1 MRAMAFHPMRLRR
14 ALVAPL
20 MPWPFLPWLLL
31 ACAVVVVPG
40 LARAQAAA
48 PAAALPPSAAA
59 SAASPSEV
67 FRRMSAE
74 TWISRVVTLS
84 DMGQGAPVV
93 LGYPETTREIALPVP
108 PNVPLA
114 NATLQVDASFVR
126 ADGGRTTLILSLDG
140 LPVSARPVA
149 AERGDGSLTLAVD
162 GAPRPSG
169 VVRFNIDWRTAIA
182 RENTCSD
189 TRTPGNLLRI
199 EPTTRFSYR
208 YDSSAVRDLPTAWG
222 SLPLSPLVLV
232 AGNKLSAD
240 AYDSAW
246 RLGVALERAGK
257 RPRIRALPG
266 VGDTVDL
273 QGVVVPTALRRV
285 PAFAA
290 LADGGK
296 HKLKDLAEVGALMA
310 LGQAGPLQVDVVIG
324 DRATAG
330 VITQAL
336 DELRAQL
343 SPESQQ
349 AFSEWREKA
358 LDGWGRQLAAG
369 QVRLANVFGRPAIV
383 IAPDAGAQA
392 AGLFTQSWQMASS
405 SPSLAINAAD
415 DPKSDLA
422 AVSLRYLGAKPAT
435 LDVVTRADWYAGFD
449 MAAVAGEGRGP
460 TALVIDVSAAPGAAR
475 SPAVASVFLNDVLL
489 GAREME
495 ASGRRERIVAPI
507 PRHALSTHNTIR
519 VSFVRQPASDR
530 CRETPEAYPVSVLA
544 SSHMLLDKLDAGPDF
559 SGLISR
565 FADGGN
571 VLVPIGYLY
580 DAQGTLPRV
589 ISLAA
594 STGVS
599 PSRAKFYAVT
609 DVGPPKMKGSFLAI
623 DVPMKDADDS
633 AVKLERGRLYLASGL
648 ERPLMDVGGLGRAGL
663 LEVTKVGSDTGA
675 IYRTISREAPLMG
688 AAMQL
693 SQGNLAVIG
702 ANGLRAE
709 INTVDPS
716 GQALMRDGRPSV
728 AERGGYWWLL
738 SLLVVAVVAALSP
751 WAYRRYQRRRAD
763 RAAR

>member
-1 MRAMAFHPMRLRR
+1 
-14 ALVAPL
+14 
-20 MPWPFLPWLLL
+20 
-31 ACAVVVVPG
+31 
-40 LARAQAAA
+40 
-48 PAAALPPSAAA
+48 
-59 SAASPSEV
+59 
-67 FRRMSAE
+67 MSAE
-74 TWISRVVTLS
+74 TWVSRIVTLA
-84 DMGQGAPVV
+84 DLGLGGPLV
-93 LGYPETTREIALPVP
+93 LGYAETTREIALPVP

-114 NATLQVDASFVR
+114 NATLQVDASFLR

-140 LPVSARPVA
+140 LPVSARPVTL
-149 AERGDGSLTLAVD
+149 ERGDGSLTLAID

-169 VVRFNIDWRTAIA
+169 AVRFNIDWRTAIA

-208 YDSSAVRDLPTAWG
+208 YDGSAVRDLPTAWG
-222 SLPLSPLVLV
+222 SLPLSPLVLL
-232 AGNKLSAD
+232 AGNKLSAE

-273 QGVVVPTALRRV
+273 QGVVVPSALRRV

-324 DRATAG
+324 DRATAS
-330 VITQAL
+330 VLAQAL

-343 SPESQQ
+343 PQESLQ
-349 AFSEWREKA
+349 AFGEWREKA

-383 IAPDAGAQA
+383 VAPDAGAQA
-392 AGLFTQSWQMASS
+392 AGLFTQSWQTVAGA
-405 SPSLAINAAD
+405 PSLAINAAD

-422 AVSLRYLGAKPAT
+422 AVSLKYLGAKPAT
-435 LDVVTRADWYAGFD
+435 LEVLSRADWNASFD

-460 TALVIDVSAAPGAAR
+460 TSLVIDVAAAPGAAR
-475 SPAVASVFLNDVLL
+475 SPVVASVFLNDVLL

-507 PRHALSTHNTIR
+507 PRYSLSTRNNIR
-519 VSFVRQPASDR
+519 VSFVRQQASDR

-544 SSHMLLDKLDAGPDF
+544 SSHMLLDKLDNGPDF
-559 SGLISR
+559 SGLIAR
-565 FADGGN
+565 FADGAN
-571 VLVPIGYLY
+571 VLVPVGYLY
-580 DAQGTLPRV
+580 DAQNTLPRV

-599 PSRAKFYAVT
+599 PSRARFFAVA

-633 AVKLERGRLYLASGL
+633 AVKLQGGRLYLASGS

-663 LEVTKVGSDTGA
+663 LEVTKVGGDTGA
-675 IYRTISREAPLMG
+675 VYRTIGRDAPVMG

-693 SQGNLAVIG
+693 SQGNIAVIG
-702 ANGLRAE
+702 ASGLRAE

-716 GQALMRDGRPSV
+716 GQALVRDGRFP
-728 AERGGYWWLL
+728 AAAGRGHAWLL
-738 SLLVVAVVAALSP
+738 ALLLLALISVLS
-751 WAYRRYQRRRAD
+751 AFGYRRYRRKRPD

>member
-1 MRAMAFHPMRLRR
+1 MHALAFDPTCLRR
-14 ALVAPL
+14 SSASLSQGVLVA
-20 MPWPFLPWLLL
+20 
-31 ACAVVVVPG
+31 CVAVAG
-40 LARAQAAA
+40 LARAEVL
-48 PAAALPPSAAA
+48 PAALPPSTAA
-59 SAASPSEV
+59 SAASPAEV
-67 FRRMSAE
+67 FRRMTAE
-74 TWISRVVTLS
+74 SWVSRVITLS
-84 DMGQGAPVV
+84 DLGIGGPLV
-93 LGYPETTREIALPVP
+93 LGYPDTLREIALPVP

-140 LPVSARPVA
+140 LPVSARPVTL
-149 AERGDGSLTLAVD
+149 ERGDGSLTLAVD
-162 GAPRPSG
+162 GAPRPAG
-169 VVRFNIDWRTAIA
+169 AVRFNIDWRTALA

-208 YDSSAVRDLPTAWG
+208 YDSSALRDLPSAWA

-232 AGNKLSAD
+232 AGNKLSAP

-273 QGVVVPTALRRV
+273 QGVVVPSALRRI

-290 LADGGK
+290 LADGAR

-310 LGQAGPLQVDVVIG
+310 LGQSGPLQADVVVG
-324 DRATAG
+324 DRATGSVLA
-330 VITQAL
+330 QAL

-343 SPESQQ
+343 PQESLQ
-349 AFSEWREKA
+349 AFGEWRDKS
-358 LDGWGRQLAAG
+358 LDGWARQLAAG
-369 QVRLANVFGRPAIV
+369 QVRLTQVFGRPVIV
-383 IAPDAGAQA
+383 VAPDAGAQA
-392 AGLFTQSWQMASS
+392 AGLFTQSWQMAAN

-422 AVSLRYLGAKPAT
+422 AVSLKSLGAKPAT
-435 LDVVTRADWYAGFD
+435 LEVLSRADWNASFD

-460 TALVIDVSAAPGAAR
+460 SSLVIDVAAAPGAAR
-475 SPAVASVFLNDVLL
+475 SPAVASVFLNEVLV
-489 GAREME
+489 GARELE

-507 PRHALSTHNTIR
+507 PRYALSTRNNIR

-544 SSHMLLDKLDAGPDF
+544 SSHLLLDKLDNGPDF

-565 FADGGN
+565 FADGAN
-571 VLVPIGYLY
+571 LLVPIGYLY
-580 DAQGTLPRV
+580 DAQNTLPRV

-599 PSRAKFYAVT
+599 PSRARFFAVT
-609 DVGPPKMKGSFLAI
+609 DVGPPKMKGPFLAI
-623 DVPMKDADDS
+623 DVPMKDAADS
-633 AVKLERGRLYLASGL
+633 AVRLQGGRLYRVSGS

-663 LEVTKVGSDTGA
+663 LEVTKMGRDAGA
-675 IYRTISREAPLMG
+675 VYRTIGRDAPLMG

-693 SQGNLAVIG
+693 SQGNVAVIG
-702 ANGLRAE
+702 TDGLRAE

-716 GQALMRDGRPSV
+716 GQALVRDGRGP
-728 AERGGYWWLL
+728 ATERRGYAWLL
-738 SLLVVAVVAALSP
+738 PLLLLIVVAALLP
-751 WAYRRYQRRRAD
+751 WANRRYRRWRAD

>member
-1 MRAMAFHPMRLRR
+1 
-14 ALVAPL
+14 
-20 MPWPFLPWLLL
+20 
-31 ACAVVVVPG
+31 
-40 LARAQAAA
+40 
-48 PAAALPPSAAA
+48 
-59 SAASPSEV
+59 
-67 FRRMSAE
+67 MSAE
-74 TWISRVVTLS
+74 TWISRVVTLN
-84 DMGQGAPVV
+84 DLGHGAPIV
-93 LGYPETTREIALPVP
+93 LGYPETQREIALPVP

-140 LPVSARPVA
+140 LPVSARSA
-149 AERGDGSLTLAVD
+149 TAERGDGSLTLAVD

-199 EPTTRFSYR
+199 EPSTRFSYR

-222 SLPLSPLVLV
+222 SLPLSPVVLI
-232 AGNKLSAD
+232 AGNKLSSD

-273 QGVVVPTALRRV
+273 QGVAVPTALRRV

-290 LADGGK
+290 LAEGGRR
-296 HKLKDLAEVGALMA
+296 KLKDLAEVGALMA

-324 DRATAG
+324 DRATASVLG
-330 VITQAL
+330 QAL

-343 SPESQQ
+343 PHESLQ
-349 AFSEWREKA
+349 AFDDWREKA

-369 QVRLANVFGRPAIV
+369 QVRLTNVFGRPAIV
-383 IAPDAGAQA
+383 VAPDAGAQA
-392 AGLFTQSWQMASS
+392 AGLFTQSWQMAMSA
-405 SPSLAINAAD
+405 PSLAVSAAD

-422 AVSLRYLGAKPAT
+422 AVSLKYLGAKPAT
-435 LDVVTRADWYAGFD
+435 LDVLARADWNAGFD

-460 TALVIDVSAAPGAAR
+460 STLVIDVAAAPGAAR
-475 SPAVASVFLNDVLL
+475 SPAVASVFLNDVQL
-489 GAREME
+489 GARELE

-507 PRHALSTHNTIR
+507 PRHALSVHNNIR

-530 CRETPEAYPVSVLA
+530 CRDTPESYPVSVLA
-544 SSHMLLDKLDAGPDF
+544 SSHMLLDKLDNGFDF

-565 FADGGN
+565 FADGAN
-571 VLVPIGYLY
+571 VLVPIAYLY
-580 DAQGTLPRV
+580 DAQNTLPRV

-599 PSRAKFYAVT
+599 PSRARFYAIT
-609 DVGPPKMKGSFLAI
+609 DVGAPKMKGAFLAI
-623 DVPMKDADDS
+623 DVPMKDAGDS
-633 AVKLERGRLYLASGL
+633 AVKLQGGRLYRTSGL

-663 LEVTKVGSDTGA
+663 LEVVKAGSDTGA
-675 IYRTISREAPLMG
+675 VYRTIGREAPLFG
-688 AAMQL
+688 APMQL

-716 GQALMRDGRPSV
+716 GQALVRDGRLSM

-738 SLLVVAVVAALSP
+738 SLLVIGAIAGVSP
-751 WAYRRYQRRRAD
+751 WGYREYQRRRAG
-763 RAAR
+763 RAGQ